1 MSVHVIYFVVGIIL
15 FAEGIASVNKRLDRI
30 IELLEKERKWKGKE

>member
-30 IELLEKERKWKGKE
+30 IDLLEKRKEQP